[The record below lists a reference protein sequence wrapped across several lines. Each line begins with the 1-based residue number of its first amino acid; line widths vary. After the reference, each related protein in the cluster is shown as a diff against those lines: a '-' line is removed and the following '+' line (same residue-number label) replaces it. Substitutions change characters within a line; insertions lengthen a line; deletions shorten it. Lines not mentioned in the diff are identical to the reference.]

1 MARIAHYSGPF
12 VAAAATLLVAMV
24 AFAAPAH
31 ATDVSTAVQMCED
44 RGPDCV
50 HHTDGAYT
58 YINVDNGENGQQQII
73 CSNSTGDC
81 VVARTRPRR
90 PPRRGPARDP
100 TRTNGVDFNAPV
112 ATFSRAN

>member
-58 YINVDNGENGQQQII
+58 YINEYEINK
-73 CSNSTGDC
+73 
-81 VVARTRPRR
+81 RR
-90 PPRRGPARDP
+90 PGW
-100 TRTNGVDFNAPV
+100 V
-112 ATFSRAN
+112 AFLQCPCDGWWPNSGA